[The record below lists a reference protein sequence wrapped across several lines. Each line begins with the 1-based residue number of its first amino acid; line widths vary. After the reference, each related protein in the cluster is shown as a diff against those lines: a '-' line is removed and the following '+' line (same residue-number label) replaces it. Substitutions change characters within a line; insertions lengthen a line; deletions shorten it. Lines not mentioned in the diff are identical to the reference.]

1 MHLVVYIDLIF
12 LVNVVMDFVIL
23 FIMKE
28 LLKEQ
33 TTLQRLSI
41 AAVIAAL
48 GSCVAIVFH
57 WKVLLRFLFV
67 YVFTSVIVLRIAFQ
81 IKDAKEFIGKLLAFF
96 GIAFFVDGFLNFLY
110 YRVNV
115 EHYYKEVFAGTVF
128 SKVSVIYL
136 IACLG
141 CLILLYPLIAFVVWQ
156 IREKILL
163 LRKVELENQGRKV
176 KGIGFMDTGNM
187 LFDPLSGEPVIIA
200 EFCWVKELFSVEQQL
215 ALASYMK
222 MNQAVKEG
230 TQTDTSLNLP
240 VKIRMIPYRS
250 VGNEDGLLV
259 AVRLDSILIGEQS
272 GLKRRENVLIGLYPG
287 RLSAKK
293 EYQVILHNSLT

>member
-12 LVNVVMDFVIL
+12 FVNVVMDFVVL

-33 TTLQRLSI
+33 TTLRRLSI

-48 GSCVAIVFH
+48 GGCIAIVFH
-57 WKVLLRFLFV
+57 CPVILRFLFL
-67 YVFTSVIVLRIAFQ
+67 YVFTSAIVLRIAFR

-110 YRVNV
+110 YRVNI
-115 EHYYKEVFAGTVF
+115 EKYYKEAFAGTVF
-128 SKVSVIYL
+128 GAVSVIYL

-141 CLILLYPLIAFVVWQ
+141 CLILVYPLIAFVVVQ

-163 LRKVELENQGRKV
+163 LRKVQLENQGRKV
-176 KGIGFMDTGNM
+176 KGIGLMDTGNL

-215 ALASYMK
+215 ALVSYMK
-222 MNQAVKEG
+222 MSQVVKEG
-230 TQTDTSLNLP
+230 PQTDLP
-240 VKIRMIPYRS
+240 VKIRMIPYHS
-250 VGNEDGLLV
+250 VGNEEGLLV

-272 GLKRRENVLIGLYPG
+272 GLKRWENVLVGLYPG

-293 EYQVILHNSLT
+293 EYQVILHNGLT